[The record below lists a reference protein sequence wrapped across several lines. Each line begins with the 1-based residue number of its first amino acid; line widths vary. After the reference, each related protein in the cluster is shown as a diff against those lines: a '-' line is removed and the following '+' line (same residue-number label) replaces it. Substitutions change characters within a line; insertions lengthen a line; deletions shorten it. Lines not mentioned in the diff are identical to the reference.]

1 MKLRMCGPVLA
12 LALLVLPAAAP
23 FAARAADDPVPI
35 RVAATANDTYAEAYY
50 AQERGEFRKAGLD
63 VELTTF
69 ANGASVAQAVVSGAV
84 DVGISNV
91 VQIGTAVEKGIPIRY
106 FAGGGLYSTSEPTT
120 ALCVLQ
126 TADLHAA
133 KDFEGKTIGVSTL
146 KDTSFIATEA
156 WLVAHGADLTKI
168 HFIEM
173 PFTTMGPALERGTI
187 AGAVISEPSLSAAK
201 AGGARIF
208 AKSYDGIANR
218 FLISGWFSTQD
229 FAKKNA
235 PALKRFA
242 SVIYATARWANTHRA
257 DSAKILVKYAQLD
270 PAAVHDMARCEYAE
284 NLDVKLI
291 QPALDAAARYGV
303 LDRPMQ
309 ASEMIDAS

>member
-1 MKLRMCGPVLA
+1 LA
-12 LALLVLPAAAP
+12 
-23 FAARAADDPVPI
+23 
-35 RVAATANDTYAEAYY
+35 
-50 AQERGEFRKAGLD
+50 
-63 VELTTF
+63 
-69 ANGASVAQAVVSGAV
+69 VAQAVVSGAV

-106 FAGGGLYSTSEPTT
+106 FAAGGLYSTSEPTT
-120 ALCVLQ
+120 ALC
-126 TADLHAA
+126 TMPAAGIREA

-156 WLVAHGADLTKI
+156 WLVAHGADLSKI

-173 PFTTMGPALERGTI
+173 PFTTMGPALARGTI

-201 AGGARIF
+201 TAGARIF
-208 AKSYDGIANR
+208 AKSYDGIADR
-218 FLISGWFSTQD
+218 FLISGWFTTQD
-229 FAKKNA
+229 FAKNNA
-235 PALKRFA
+235 AGLKRFA
-242 SVIYATARWANTHRA
+242 AVIYATARWANTHRA
-257 DSAKILVKYAQLD
+257 ESAKILVKYAQLD
-270 PAAVHDMARCEYAE
+270 PAVVRDMARCRYAE

-309 ASEMIDAS
+309 AAEMIDAG